1 MVCIAIC
8 SDEHIVAE
16 AGASLQPSPR
26 TSSCWH
32 EVRSLEEEPGHAAA
46 RCSLP
51 RGFWPR
57 CGGGPRQDRL
67 ARADRAGRL
76 AVAGGA
82 RPAHELSAW
91 LAAAGEVVRE
101 RFGVG
106 GRDRQGRTRRGRRD
120 PYRFRAAAGA
130 RLPGI

>member
-8 SDEHIVAE
+8 SGKHIVAE
-16 AGASLQPSPR
+16 ADTSLQPSPR

-82 RPAHELSAW
+82 RPAHELPAC
-91 LAAAGEVVRE
+91 LAAAAEFE
-101 RFGVG
+101 RQLCRVG
-106 GRDRQGRTRRGRRD
+106 GRDRQG
-120 PYRFRAAAGA
+120 
-130 RLPGI
+130 